1 MDPLIKTLY
10 LYFYQKETKAQFL
23 KYTNVTIPSNKS
35 IERLFMLDGTRDFV
49 EKHVVFSSKLYF
61 KFLEI
66 KSKEAREEC
75 GREAIHHS
83 RSMRDVKKHK

>member
-1 MDPLIKTLY
+1 MDPLVKILY
-10 LYFYQKETKAQFL
+10 LYFYKKEIKAQFL

-35 IERLFMLDGTRDFV
+35 IERLFMSDGTRDFV
-49 EKHVVFSSKLYF
+49 EKHVVFGSKLYF

-66 KSKEAREEC
+66 KSKEAREEW

-83 RSMRDVKKHK
+83 RSLRDVKGCK